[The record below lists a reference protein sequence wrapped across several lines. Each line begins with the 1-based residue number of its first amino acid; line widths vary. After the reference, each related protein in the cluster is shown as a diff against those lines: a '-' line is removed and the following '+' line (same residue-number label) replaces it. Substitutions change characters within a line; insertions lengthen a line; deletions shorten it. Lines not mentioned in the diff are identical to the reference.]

1 MFRRGRRLRT
11 NSVIRSLVRENSL
24 STEDFIYPVFIVE
37 GNNIKREIRSLKGN
51 YHWSVDKL
59 EELVKE
65 LNEAKVKS
73 VILFGIPE
81 HKDCVGSEAYND
93 DGIVQ
98 KAIRKLK
105 ELDSN
110 LYIIT
115 DVCMCEYTNHG
126 HCGILSNNNVDND
139 KTLVYLGEIALSH
152 VKAGADMVAPSDMM
166 DGRIGYIREVLDKN
180 GFENIPI
187 MSYAAKYSSA
197 FYGPFR
203 EAAGSAPSFGNR
215 KGYQMDPANSREAI
229 AEIEADLNEG
239 ADIIMVKP
247 AMSYLDIVKEVL
259 DKNGFENIPIMSYAA
274 KYSSAFYGPFREA
287 AGSAP
292 SFGNRKGYQMDPANS
307 REAIAEIE
315 ADLNEGAD
323 IIMVKP
329 AMSYLDIVKE
339 AREKINAPICVYNV
353 SGEYAMVKNAGE
365 VGLINEKLVALE
377 MLLSMKRAGAKMIIT
392 YYALEAAKWLKEDE
406 I

>member
-1 MFRRGRRLRT
+1 MFRRGRRLRA
-11 NSVIRSLVRENSL
+11 NSAIRSLVRENSL

-93 DGIVQ
+93 DGIVL

-126 HCGILSNNNVDND
+126 HCGILNNNNVDND

-247 AMSYLDIVKEVL
+247 AMSYLDIVKE
-259 DKNGFENIPIMSYAA
+259 
-274 KYSSAFYGPFREA
+274 
-287 AGSAP
+287 
-292 SFGNRKGYQMDPANS
+292 
-307 REAIAEIE
+307 
-315 ADLNEGAD
+315 
-323 IIMVKP
+323 
-329 AMSYLDIVKE
+329 

-365 VGLINEKLVALE
+365 VGLINEKLIALE

>member
-247 AMSYLDIVKEVL
+247 AMSYLDIVKE
-259 DKNGFENIPIMSYAA
+259 
-274 KYSSAFYGPFREA
+274 
-287 AGSAP
+287 
-292 SFGNRKGYQMDPANS
+292 
-307 REAIAEIE
+307 
-315 ADLNEGAD
+315 
-323 IIMVKP
+323 
-329 AMSYLDIVKE
+329 

>member
-126 HCGILSNNNVDND
+126 HCGILNNNNVDND

-247 AMSYLDIVKEVL
+247 AMSYLDIVKE
-259 DKNGFENIPIMSYAA
+259 
-274 KYSSAFYGPFREA
+274 
-287 AGSAP
+287 
-292 SFGNRKGYQMDPANS
+292 
-307 REAIAEIE
+307 
-315 ADLNEGAD
+315 
-323 IIMVKP
+323 
-329 AMSYLDIVKE
+329 

-353 SGEYAMVKNAGE
+353 SGEYAMLKSAVKNG
-365 VGLINEKLVALE
+365 I
-377 MLLSMKRAGAKMIIT
+377 LSEGAIYESILSIKRAGADIIIT
-392 YYALEAAKWLKEDE
+392 YFAKDLAKMIRDNK
-406 I
+406 

>member
-24 STEDFIYPVFIVE
+24 STEDFIYPIFIVE
-37 GNNIKREIRSLKGN
+37 GNNIKREISSLKGN

-166 DGRIGYIREVLDKN
+166 DGRIGYIREILDKN

-203 EAAGSAPSFGNR
+203 EAAGSAPSFGDR
-215 KGYQMDPANSREAI
+215 KGYQMN
-229 AEIEADLNEG
+229 
-239 ADIIMVKP
+239 
-247 AMSYLDIVKEVL
+247 
-259 DKNGFENIPIMSYAA
+259 
-274 KYSSAFYGPFREA
+274 
-287 AGSAP
+287 
-292 SFGNRKGYQMDPANS
+292 PANS

-365 VGLINEKLVALE
+365 AGLINEKLVALE

-392 YYALEAAKWLKEDE
+392 YYL
-406 I
+406 

>member
-11 NSVIRSLVRENSL
+11 NSVIRNLVRENSL
-24 STEDFIYPVFIVE
+24 SVDDFIYPVFVVE
-37 GNNIKREIRSLKGN
+37 GNNIKREISSLKGN

-59 EELVKE
+59 DELVKE

-73 VILFGIPE
+73 VILFGIPD

-93 DGIVQ
+93 NGIVQ
-98 KAIRKLK
+98 KAIRRLK
-105 ELDSN
+105 ELNSN
-110 LYIIT
+110 LYT
-115 DVCMCEYTNHG
+115 DVCMCEYTDHG
-126 HCGILSNNNVDND
+126 HCGILDNHNVNND

-152 VKAGADMVAPSDMM
+152 AKAGADMVAPSDMM

-180 GFENIPI
+180 GFESLPI

-203 EAAGSAPSFGNR
+203 EAAGSAPSFGDR
-215 KGYQMDPANSREAI
+215 KGYQMDPANSREAM

-239 ADIIMVKP
+239 ADV
-247 AMSYLDIVKEVL
+247 
-259 DKNGFENIPIMSYAA
+259 
-274 KYSSAFYGPFREA
+274 
-287 AGSAP
+287 
-292 SFGNRKGYQMDPANS
+292 
-307 REAIAEIE
+307 
-315 ADLNEGAD
+315 
-323 IIMVKP
+323 IMVKP

-339 AREKINAPICVYNV
+339 ARDKINAPICVYNV

-365 VGLINEKLVALE
+365 AGLINEKLVASE

-406 I
+406 

>member
-24 STEDFIYPVFIVE
+24 STEDFIYPEFIVE
-37 GNNIKREIRSLKGN
+37 GNNIKREIRSLRGN

-115 DVCMCEYTNHG
+115 DVYMCEYTNHG

-166 DGRIGYIREVLDKN
+166 DGRIGYIR
-180 GFENIPI
+180 
-187 MSYAAKYSSA
+187 
-197 FYGPFR
+197 
-203 EAAGSAPSFGNR
+203 
-215 KGYQMDPANSREAI
+215 
-229 AEIEADLNEG
+229 
-239 ADIIMVKP
+239 
-247 AMSYLDIVKEVL
+247 EVL

>member
-166 DGRIGYIREVLDKN
+166 DGRVKAIREALDKA
-180 GFENIPI
+180 GFVHIPI
-187 MSYAAKYSSA
+187 MSYS
-197 FYGPFR
+197 
-203 EAAGSAPSFGNR
+203 
-215 KGYQMDPANSREAI
+215 
-229 AEIEADLNEG
+229 
-239 ADIIMVKP
+239 V
-247 AMSYLDIVKEVL
+247 
-259 DKNGFENIPIMSYAA
+259 

>member
-11 NSVIRSLVRENSL
+11 NSIIRSLVRENSL

-247 AMSYLDIVKEVL
+247 AMSYLDIVKE
-259 DKNGFENIPIMSYAA
+259 
-274 KYSSAFYGPFREA
+274 
-287 AGSAP
+287 
-292 SFGNRKGYQMDPANS
+292 
-307 REAIAEIE
+307 
-315 ADLNEGAD
+315 
-323 IIMVKP
+323 
-329 AMSYLDIVKE
+329 

>member
-215 KGYQMDPANSREAI
+215 KGYQMDT
-229 AEIEADLNEG
+229 
-239 ADIIMVKP
+239 
-247 AMSYLDIVKEVL
+247 
-259 DKNGFENIPIMSYAA
+259 
-274 KYSSAFYGPFREA
+274 
-287 AGSAP
+287 
-292 SFGNRKGYQMDPANS
+292 ANS

>member
-239 ADIIMVKP
+239 AV
-247 AMSYLDIVKEVL
+247 
-259 DKNGFENIPIMSYAA
+259 
-274 KYSSAFYGPFREA
+274 
-287 AGSAP
+287 
-292 SFGNRKGYQMDPANS
+292 
-307 REAIAEIE
+307 
-315 ADLNEGAD
+315 

>member
-203 EAAGSAPSFGNR
+203 EAAGSAPSFR
-215 KGYQMDPANSREAI
+215 
-229 AEIEADLNEG
+229 
-239 ADIIMVKP
+239 
-247 AMSYLDIVKEVL
+247 
-259 DKNGFENIPIMSYAA
+259 
-274 KYSSAFYGPFREA
+274 
-287 AGSAP
+287 
-292 SFGNRKGYQMDPANS
+292 NRKGYQMDPANS

>member
-126 HCGILSNNNVDND
+126 HCGILTNNNVDND

-166 DGRIGYIREVLDKN
+166 DGRIGYIR
-180 GFENIPI
+180 
-187 MSYAAKYSSA
+187 
-197 FYGPFR
+197 
-203 EAAGSAPSFGNR
+203 
-215 KGYQMDPANSREAI
+215 
-229 AEIEADLNEG
+229 
-239 ADIIMVKP
+239 
-247 AMSYLDIVKEVL
+247 EVL

>member
-115 DVCMCEYTNHG
+115 DVRMCEYTNLD
-126 HCGILSNNNVDND
+126 HCGILSSNNVDND

-166 DGRIGYIREVLDKN
+166 DGRIGYIR
-180 GFENIPI
+180 
-187 MSYAAKYSSA
+187 
-197 FYGPFR
+197 
-203 EAAGSAPSFGNR
+203 
-215 KGYQMDPANSREAI
+215 
-229 AEIEADLNEG
+229 
-239 ADIIMVKP
+239 
-247 AMSYLDIVKEVL
+247 EVL

>member
-166 DGRIGYIREVLDKN
+166 DGRIGYIRE
-180 GFENIPI
+180 
-187 MSYAAKYSSA
+187 A
-197 FYGPFR
+197 
-203 EAAGSAPSFGNR
+203 
-215 KGYQMDPANSREAI
+215 
-229 AEIEADLNEG
+229 
-239 ADIIMVKP
+239 
-247 AMSYLDIVKEVL
+247 L